1 MKLFV
6 LNILTLLFFSQY
18 SVSMESIQDDEMSIV
33 TGQAGITIETK
44 TTGKTSFGEVRYDD
58 SGVDELGGSLSILDL
73 VIDDTSSTLVI
84 DVTENEMTFKLTEFA
99 TTDMSVAAI
108 QFGYDSAI
116 AENMTTALSTE
127 GQLKNKYGSL
137 GSLAIND
144 YTLDVNSTVSFKFN
158 TKGQIVLNAEMPSG
172 SFFYFTYV
180 DDGDFTFDT
189 ENDGETTKN
198 DTEGYN
204 YLHTRVSFTNFN
216 LLGVALE
223 GSDDEKG
230 EHLLVSLSSVTGGM
244 AFENININGNIA
256 GTIGFENINIDNV
269 SYMKVRGY

>member
-1 MKLFV
+1 
-6 LNILTLLFFSQY
+6 
-18 SVSMESIQDDEMSIV
+18 
-33 TGQAGITIETK
+33 
-44 TTGKTSFGEVRYDD
+44 
-58 SGVDELGGSLSILDL
+58 
-73 VIDDTSSTLVI
+73 
-84 DVTENEMTFKLTEFA
+84 
-99 TTDMSVAAI
+99 
-108 QFGYDSAI
+108 
-116 AENMTTALSTE
+116 MTTALSTE

-223 GSDDEKG
+223 ASDDEKG